1 MTLSFLICESFVVV
15 FKMLYKKI
23 KNNSKTTTNLLTFF
37 MPYTLFKKN
46 IQIFPKTNSTFCKT
60 DIYTVYLLQKN
71 QVFIRYTEGG
81 MKIQHDTETHRTV
94 KFYGIIY

>member
-1 MTLSFLICESFVVV
+1 MSRFVVL
-15 FKMLYKKI
+15 FELFFLKI

-37 MPYTLFKKN
+37 MPHTLLKKN

-71 QVFIRYTEGG
+71 QVFMRYTEGG
-81 MKIQHDTETHRTV
+81 IKIQHDTETHRTV
-94 KFYGIIY
+94 KSYHRSQPKSL